1 MSATSLIPNHKSD
14 SETVKLVIRAGYP
27 EVEPVLYD
35 LLEWLQDMNWP
46 IASELYPFLSTIGIP
61 LAPSIRRVFQTDDYT
76 WQRNVSR
83 LFSDSKELYELFR
96 EQIIRIANHPTEEER
111 LEGVDEVCLDAIQ
124 AQEPPPTP
132 SNR

>member
-1 MSATSLIPNHKSD
+1 MSASLLIPKHKSD
-14 SETVKLVIRAGYP
+14 SETVQLVIKAGYP
-27 EVEPVLYD
+27 EVEPVLYE

-46 IASELYPFLSTIGIP
+46 IAWELYPFLSTIGIP

-96 EQIIRIANHPTEEER
+96 EQIIRIAKSPTSEEK
-111 LEGVDEVCLDAIQ
+111 LDDVDEVCLEAIH
-124 AQEPPPTP
+124 AHEPTLCF
-132 SNR
+132 N